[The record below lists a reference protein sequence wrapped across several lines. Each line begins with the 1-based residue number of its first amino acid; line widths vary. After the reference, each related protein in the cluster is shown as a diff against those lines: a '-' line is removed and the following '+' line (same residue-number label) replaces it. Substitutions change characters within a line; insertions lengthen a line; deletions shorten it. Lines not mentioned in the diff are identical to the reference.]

1 MFLVL
6 FYLNYD
12 YDIHS
17 LFLRQM
23 HYPCMTSAV
32 VSEPEW
38 DNLTEV
44 CCHLEHHTGAFVNH
58 FYFLL

>member
-6 FYLNYD
+6 FDLNYD
-12 YDIHS
+12 YDFHS
-17 LFLRQM
+17 LVLRQM

-38 DNLTEV
+38 DNLNEV
-44 CCHLEHHTGAFVNH
+44 YCHLEHHIGAFVNH
-58 FYFLL
+58 FYFLF